1 MKQLTTHIISRT
13 TYIVHRTSLI
23 ISLSFWLLSLS
34 AQTDNQTL
42 RDSLKAAANEL
53 MRYPEN
59 IDLRLR
65 KASWNMQLEQWQ
77 TAKDEYDRILDRQ
90 PDNLAALFFR
100 AHANERLHRYAFARI
115 DFEHVLIIVPTH
127 FESRLGL
134 ALLNQ
139 KDNRLTEAMDQIN
152 ILVQQHPDSAIAYAA
167 RAGME
172 LERNMLSLAEFD
184 YTEAIQRDPDNIDY
198 LINRTDIYI
207 RQRKY
212 TEARR
217 DLNRLQQLGVERKA
231 LDPLY
236 NRIK

>member
-1 MKQLTTHIISRT
+1 MKHSHSPLTGGILLRFAAVLTL
-13 TYIVHRTSLI
+13 TYFSHTLP
-23 ISLSFWLLSLS
+23 
-34 AQTDNQTL
+34 AQTNNQPL
-42 RDSLKAAANEL
+42 RDSLRVAAGEL
-53 MRYPEN
+53 ARYPEN

-77 TAKDEYDRILDRQ
+77 TAKDEYDRILSKQ

-100 AHANERLHRYAFARI
+100 AHANERLHRNAFARI
-115 DFEHVLIIVPTH
+115 DYEQLLMLVPSH

-139 KDNRLTEAMDQIN
+139 KDNRPTEAMDQIN
-152 ILVQQHPDSAIAYAA
+152 LLVQQHPDSAIAYAA

-172 LERNMLSLAEFD
+172 QERGWLELAEYD
-184 YTEAIQRDPDNIDY
+184 YGEAISRAPHNIDY

-207 RQRKY
+207 QERKY
-212 TEARR
+212 KEARQ
-217 DLNRLQQLGVERKA
+217 DLARLQQLGVERKA

-236 NRIK
+236 NRLK